1 MSEISEIS
9 KFSKPTTFLATFFEF
24 KTINPNRMNTTFTP
38 SFLNNT
44 TLLSE
49 QFQINV
55 PLISDSSVQSEINE
69 ICLAFNRNVRNIHV
83 ESIHA
88 SGVVER
94 LRKCFSAASHRRNI
108 SMIRLNRERVET
120 FLKLRGSRR
129 RNRRSSY
136 DFERRVFPSQNL
148 TELSREPVFFCDGC
162 EKEHPIRTQR
172 YNRFDFELSLLQG
185 REG

>member
-1 MSEISEIS
+1 MFINAFSYVLSHNEIS

-24 KTINPNRMNTTFTP
+24 KTINPNRMNTNMFTP
-38 SFLNNT
+38 SYLTNNT
-44 TLLSE
+44 VTLLSE

-108 SMIRLNRERVET
+108 SMI
-120 FLKLRGSRR
+120 
-129 RNRRSSY
+129 
-136 DFERRVFPSQNL
+136 Q
-148 TELSREPVFFCDGC
+148 
-162 EKEHPIRTQR
+162 I
-172 YNRFDFELSLLQG
+172 G
-185 REG
+185 RAHV

>member
-9 KFSKPTTFLATFFEF
+9 KFPTTFLATFFEF
-24 KTINPNRMNTTFTP
+24 KTISPNRMNTTFTP
-38 SFLNNT
+38 SFLNTT

-120 FLKLRGSRR
+120 FLFRGSEEETEDPPTI
-129 RNRRSSY
+129 SS
-136 DFERRVFPSQNL
+136 R
-148 TELSREPVFFCDGC
+148 LSVSKICGI
-162 EKEHPIRTQR
+162 K
-172 YNRFDFELSLLQG
+172 S
-185 REG
+185 